1 MQAYHDASTDEDR
14 KASARSKE
22 AKKPHGRKDK
32 EGWKEKKRKRS
43 KDAKGGKEKSG
54 KRRKSV
60 GAPPIALTSPR
71 NGLLKHQM
79 CMHNR

>member
-14 KASARSKE
+14 KASVRSKE
-22 AKKPHGRKDK
+22 AKISHGRKDK
-32 EGWKEKKRKRS
+32 EGGKEKKRKRS

-60 GAPPIALTSPR
+60 GANPNALNIDYCSPYIV
-71 NGLLKHQM
+71 KT
-79 CMHNR
+79 